1 MILDYIKF
9 YINHAK
15 YCIRN
20 HMLNCKCDKL
30 SNDIDE
36 LKAQIVSLEQAKKPK
51 HRIKNGKLELEE
63 L

>member
-9 YINHAK
+9 YINQVK
-15 YCIRN
+15 SYIRN
-20 HMLNCKCDKL
+20 HVLNCKCDKL
-30 SNDIDE
+30 STEIDE
-36 LKAQIVSLEQAKKPK
+36 LKAQIANLEQAKKPR